1 MLAGPNAPSPSTL
14 TSWLMAHPSYEVMR
28 PGVNPTSKYY
38 NQSKPAAN
46 PIKPPANPIKV
57 NRSLLRQTTLQT
69 KPQGIQLI
77 AALPQVTHPTFSIAS
92 VISVYFLCF
101 NLFLLLSI
109 VDKFKWS
116 KYTLNP
122 WKVFRI
128 FPWFI
133 LQNFL
138 SVVMHC
144 IHFKVQSTN
153 IVFKRA
159 ARKRSCPY
167 LFLDHRLL
175 RIVT

>member
-46 PIKPPANPIKV
+46 PIKV

-77 AALPQVTHPTFSIAS
+77 AALPQVTHPTFSITT
-92 VISVYFLCF
+92 VISVLCC

-144 IHFKVQSTN
+144 IHFKVQSRN
-153 IVFKRA
+153 IVFKKA

-175 RIVT
+175 RILT